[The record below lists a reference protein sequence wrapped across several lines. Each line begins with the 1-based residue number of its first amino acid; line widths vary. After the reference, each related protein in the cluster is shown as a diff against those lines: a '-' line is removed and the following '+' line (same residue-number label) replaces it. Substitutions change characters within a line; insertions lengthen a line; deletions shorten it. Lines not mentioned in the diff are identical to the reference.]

1 MLLASL
7 DENNELVYNQELIKQ
22 WATYYV
28 DGSRNQKAT
37 EAMILVSMWE
47 IGHRDAMQEMR
58 NISMLIMNT
67 GGNA

>member
-7 DENNELVYNQELIKQ
+7 DENNELVYNHELVKQ
-22 WATYYV
+22 WATYYS

-47 IGHRDAMQEMR
+47 IGYEDAMKEMR
-58 NISMLIMNT
+58 NISMLLMNT
-67 GGNA
+67 GGTA

>member
-7 DENNELVYNQELIKQ
+7 NEHGELVYNHELVHQ
-22 WATYYV
+22 WAKYYS

-47 IGHRDAMQEMR
+47 IGHQDAMQKMR
-58 NISMLIMNT
+58 NISMLLMNT

>member
-7 DENNELVYNQELIKQ
+7 DKDDNLIYDHELIKL
-22 WATYYV
+22 WATYYA

-37 EAMILVSMWE
+37 EAMILISMWE
-47 IGHRDAMQEMR
+47 VGRQDAMQEMR

-67 GGNA
+67 GGHA